1 VSYLLCRACNAD
13 LSVFYNKVIYFKV
26 MLLKY
31 FYLISPLV
39 IKSLF
44 DKVPCWHIAR
54 MSLTLLALFSFSQ
67 KATAE
72 VTITEL
78 QALKFP
84 TVLKKFT
91 TRTIVEVNWK
101 GQITNNTNTSLLDDD
116 YYQGRYLITSDSNLP
131 INLDFH
137 SLDNEPFV
145 ALKRIRVRYKNKT
158 YKSFPALSLPNPG
171 IDGEII
177 EIGAK
182 LVSRK
187 NASPGLKLP
196 QYLISVHE
204 Q

>member
-1 VSYLLCRACNAD
+1 MKTLIDKAQFRHLARLFVTLL
-13 LSVFYNKVIYFKV
+13 S
-26 MLLKY
+26 
-31 FYLISPLV
+31 
-39 IKSLF
+39 
-44 DKVPCWHIAR
+44 
-54 MSLTLLALFSFSQ
+54 LALFSVSQ
-67 KATAE
+67 EATAE

-84 TVLKKFT
+84 TVLKNFT

-116 YYQGRYLITSDSNLP
+116 YYQGRYLISSDSNLP
-131 INLDFH
+131 INLDFL
-137 SLDNEPFV
+137 SLDNEPFI
-145 ALKRIRVRYKNKT
+145 ALKRIRIRYKNKT

-187 NASPGLKLP
+187 NASPGFKFP
-196 QYLISVHE
+196 QYRLSVHE